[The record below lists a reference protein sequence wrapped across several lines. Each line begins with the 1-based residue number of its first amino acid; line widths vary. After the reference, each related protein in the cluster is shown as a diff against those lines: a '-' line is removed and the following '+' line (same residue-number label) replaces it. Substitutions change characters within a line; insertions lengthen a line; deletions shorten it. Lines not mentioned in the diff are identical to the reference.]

1 MNIGQRLRLVPK
13 KPRVAAQNHSCLKKF
28 WFDWK
33 LNFQEPLLLYS
44 PTAAPATP
52 TTPTTPTPLC

>member
-1 MNIGQRLRLVPK
+1 M
-13 KPRVAAQNHSCLKKF
+13 HSGLLYLTIDKNLIYIS

-52 TTPTTPTPLC
+52 TTPTPLC